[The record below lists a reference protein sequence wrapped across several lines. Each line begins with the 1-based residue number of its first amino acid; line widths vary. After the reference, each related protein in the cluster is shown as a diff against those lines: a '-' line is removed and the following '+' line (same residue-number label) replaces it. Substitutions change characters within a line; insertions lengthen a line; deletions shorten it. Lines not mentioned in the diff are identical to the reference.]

1 MWKLRFTFKLLITF
15 CLIVAPLYLCRS
27 SIIKMDLESVIYH
40 YLLDPKIEI
49 EPEDLTYLISIVPS
63 VDTIQASDKI
73 EIAIPLIPNFKER
86 ASNGKRIYL
95 YNTHQSETYNDG
107 VSIYEVTVHFAKRLQ
122 ELGFEV
128 VFESSNFLKE
138 AEKEGLKYNQ
148 LYTISRRHINEA
160 LVNYGGFDLVIDVHR
175 DSCARNVSY
184 VQENEVDYAKLMF
197 VVGMKSANA
206 SIIMQ
211 HAQALTDKMRNKVSS
226 IMREPFERQSIYN
239 QDMMEKMLLLEVGGE
254 HNSSLEAIN
263 SLTVFAQVLKEEM
276 Q

>member
-15 CLIVAPLYLCRS
+15 CLIVAPLYFCRS
-27 SIIKMDLESVIYH
+27 SIMKMDLESVIYH

-49 EPEDLTYLISIVPS
+49 EPDDLTYLISIVPS

-86 ASNGKRIYL
+86 TSSGKRIYL

-122 ELGFEV
+122 EHGFEV

-175 DSCARNVSY
+175 DSCARKVSY
-184 VQENEVDYAKLMF
+184 VQENEVDYARLMF
-197 VVGMKSANA
+197 VVGMKSPNA
-206 SIIMQ
+206 SSIMQ

>member
-1 MWKLRFTFKLLITF
+1 MWRLRFSFKFILVLFLI
-15 CLIVAPLYLCRS
+15 IAPIYLCRNA
-27 SIIKMDLESVIYH
+27 IQTMDLESVIYH
-40 YLLDPKIEI
+40 FLLNPKIEI

-63 VDTIQASDKI
+63 VETIQASDKI

-86 ASNGKRIYL
+86 SSTSKRIYL

-107 VSIYEVTVHFAKRLQ
+107 VSIYEVTVHFAKILQ

-175 DSCARNVSY
+175 DSCSRSVSY
-184 VQENEVDYAKLMF
+184 VSENNVDYAKLMF
-197 VVGMKSANA
+197 VVGMKSSNA
-206 SIIMQ
+206 SAIMQ
-211 HAQALTDKMRNKVSS
+211 HAQALTDKMRVKVSA
-226 IMREPFERQSIYN
+226 IMREPFERQSVYN
-239 QDMMEKMLLLEVGGE
+239 QDMMEKMLLLEVGGD

>member
-49 EPEDLTYLISIVPS
+49 EPGDLTYLISIVPS